1 MNKVILRLKSKI
13 ETKERILNGSL
24 VKKYKQ
30 CGKINCQCYDNVDCW
45 HGPYFI
51 WTRKENG
58 KTITKTLNKSQAAA
72 VKKSIKDMKELN
84 QIIKRWKALSLKE
97 IEKL

>member
-1 MNKVILRLKSKI
+1 
-13 ETKERILNGSL
+13 
-24 VKKYKQ
+24 
-30 CGKINCQCYDNVDCW
+30 VDCW

-72 VKKSIKDMKELN
+72 VKKAIKDMKELN
-84 QIIKRWKALSLKE
+84 QLIERWRSLSLKE

>member
-1 MNKVILRLKSKI
+1 MNKMIFRIKEKI
-13 ETKERILNGSL
+13 ESKEHILNGSL
-24 VKKYKQ
+24 TKKYKQ
-30 CGKINCQCYDNVDCW
+30 CGKINCRCRKNIEFW

-58 KTITKTLNKSQAAA
+58 KTITKTLNKDQATA
-72 VKKSIKDMKELN
+72 VKKAIKDMKELN
-84 QIIKRWKALSLKE
+84 RNIEKWKELSLKE